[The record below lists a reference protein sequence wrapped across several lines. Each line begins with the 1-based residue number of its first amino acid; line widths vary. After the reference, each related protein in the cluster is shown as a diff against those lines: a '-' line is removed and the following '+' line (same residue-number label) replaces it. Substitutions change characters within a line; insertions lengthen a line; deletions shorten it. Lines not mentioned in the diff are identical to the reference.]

1 MNHKIGRVDHLNSAM
16 VFWHEFGD
24 LFECLFVFRNIE
36 PRKDKDLVGLQPV
49 DIGPIVLVRLLYIV
63 FKFLHMIEMREKNTF
78 ESICNI
84 RGKL

>member
-24 LFECLFVFRNIE
+24 LFKCLFVFRNIE

-49 DIGPIVLVRLLYIV
+49 DIGPIVLVRLLYVV
-63 FKFLHMIEMREKNTF
+63 FKFLYILNSANCQEFLRK
-78 ESICNI
+78 SVIS
-84 RGKL
+84 